1 MHIVDEESRK
11 GLLLYTA
18 RSHRE
23 PLQKPL
29 ILIPYTI
36 PHRKT
41 IFLSGPGTGCIHSG
55 KKIPAGLTGIC
66 INVSTFTQ
74 YRSKISNRYVDRHT
88 TQPVPGD

>member
-1 MHIVDEESRK
+1 MHIVDEESRE

-36 PHRKT
+36 PDRKT
-41 IFLSGPGTGCIHSG
+41 IFLSVPGTGCDHQGI
-55 KKIPAGLTGIC
+55 KIPGIIC
-66 INVSTFTQ
+66 CGCSSVSF
-74 YRSKISNRYVDRHT
+74 
-88 TQPVPGD
+88 